1 MFKDREF
8 FSHLI
13 PTSGQVI
20 LGDGKT
26 SLQIK
31 GVGTVKC
38 RIGSNILLI
47 DNVRW
52 VPELSESIYSLF
64 LHIQSLDHSIKS
76 TCDEGLIISFPT
88 FQTKAVIGK
97 NDIYLNANPC
107 TESIDDS
114 NISRVHVSSDNSVCK
129 HLTQFQTEVAT
140 ESQKV
145 DNILLLLRRYYNE
158 VKTKRQLNLEVPA
171 GFRQSNQWQTDSRH
185 HALLLKSSS
194 INSDKDISIEETI
207 PTILPS
213 TIDLLV
219 DNTSTIPQP
228 LDSNTNST
236 PHSGLIP
243 IIRSVDKSSSS
254 LPNVITMNEDYLRA
268 SVGFRR
274 VATMKKHLS
283 TLYQKTVQLDHTP
296 ADAVLDCENF
306 ATMRKTKRNTTPVP
320 RSLYFGETIHMDI
333 VFGPEGAVGNIHY
346 SLLFTDRFSRMNYLY
361 PLQNLQADIPKQ
373 LNAFFAHIG
382 FFPRRLI
389 TDFDLKLIGGKARDH
404 LNSLPIHVNAAPA
417 LRQDRNGLAE
427 RHRQSMVSMARS
439 WLASAELPASFG
451 SMRCVMRRK
460 SVIIFLIN

>member
-283 TLYQKTVQLDHTP
+283 TLYQKTV
-296 ADAVLDCENF
+296 
-306 ATMRKTKRNTTPVP
+306 